1 MAEQTSPGRA
11 LGDRT
16 IPDRAGPN
24 RTIPDRA
31 EVVVVGGGIVGCA
44 VAYHLVRRGITD
56 VLLLEQN
63 QLTSGTTWHAAG
75 LAAQLKSTYS
85 LTKLATYSVRLFEA
99 LEDETGQATGFRAPG
114 SISVASDA
122 ERWEEILRGASM
134 GATVGVE
141 SRQIDMD
148 ELAEMWPLMRTDD
161 LVGALYL
168 PDDGLV
174 SPVDAT
180 MALAKGARAHG
191 CRIIEGVAVTGLETR
206 NGAICGVR
214 TELTPGA
221 ASGTGDAAGG
231 DHLVETETVVL
242 ATGMWTRHLAA
253 QIGVNVPL
261 QACEHFYVVTEPLE
275 GLDTSTPIVRD
286 PTNYTYFKEETGKLM
301 VGFFEPE
308 AKVWRLDGIPRDF
321 KFGTLDEDWDHVG
334 PVFERSCH
342 RVPALA
348 DCGVQLFFNGPE
360 SFTPDGTYYLGEA
373 PEVDGCFVAA
383 GFNSVGI
390 QSAGGAG
397 WVLADWIAD
406 RHPPMDLSAV
416 DIRRAMPFQADN
428 GYLAERISESLGL
441 LYAMHWPFFQY
452 TSSRDQRRS
461 ALHDAMDAAGA
472 VFGETAG
479 WERAN
484 WFADPGQEREYR
496 YSYGK
501 QNWFDNSGRECDAV
515 RNGVAVF
522 DQSSFAKFTVR
533 GPDALDVLDTL
544 SVASVDVPAGRAV
557 YTQWCNERGGIE
569 ADLTVTRLGDDEF
582 WVVTSAASQ
591 TRDWAWLRRHCRGRD
606 VDIADVTDDWAV
618 LGLMGPRSRELLS
631 CVTDAALDNESFP
644 FGAAR
649 HIAIRRGSPLRDPVA
664 PHRDTAGSAEVLA
677 VRMSYVGELGWEL
690 YVPNQRAVAVY
701 EALRNAAA
709 AADGL
714 DLAHAGYHAMN
725 TLRLECGYR
734 HWGHDI
740 SDEDTPLEA
749 GLGFAIAW
757 DKQRDFIG
765 RAALELQR
773 HEPRTRRLIQ
783 FRIEDPDLLAYH
795 DEPIR
800 RDGELV
806 GRVTSAMWSYTE
818 DRCLAMGYVT
828 HPTAAD
834 PEPQA
839 VTKSWLEAGSFDIEI
854 AGRRIAATPSI
865 RSFYDP
871 TNQRVR
877 L

>member
-1 MAEQTSPGRA
+1 MTDQTLSQRA
-11 LGDRT
+11 T
-16 IPDRAGPN
+16 PN

-44 VAYHLVRRGITD
+44 IAYHLVRRGIRD

-63 QLTSGTTWHAAG
+63 QLTAGTTWHAAG
-75 LAAQLKSTYS
+75 LAAQLKATYS

-148 ELAEMWPLMRTDD
+148 ELSEMWPLIRTDD

-180 MALAKGARAHG
+180 MALAKGARARG

-214 TELTPGA
+214 TETAG
-221 ASGTGDAAGG
+221 GTDDDG
-231 DHLVETETVVL
+231 DHLIETETVVL

-275 GLDTSTPIVRD
+275 GLDTSTPILRD

-321 KFGTLDEDWDHVG
+321 SFGTLDEDWDHVG

-416 DIRRAMPFQADN
+416 DIRRAMAFQADN

-452 TSSRDQRRS
+452 TSARDQRRS

-484 WFADPGQEREYR
+484 WFAERGQEREYR

-501 QNWFDNSGRECDAV
+501 QNWFENSGRECDAV
-515 RNGVAVF
+515 RNGVALF
-522 DQSSFAKFTVR
+522 DQSSFAKFTVS

-544 SVASVDVPAGRAV
+544 SVASVDVGAGRAV

-569 ADLTVTRLGDDEF
+569 ADLTVTRLGDDDF
-582 WVVTSAASQ
+582 WVVTSAACQ
-591 TRDWAWLRRHCRGRD
+591 TRDWAWLRRACRGRD
-606 VDIADVTDDWAV
+606 VEIADITDDWAV
-618 LGLMGPRSRELLS
+618 LGLMGPKSRGLLGT
-631 CVTDAALDNESFP
+631 VTGADLDNESFG

-649 HIAIRRGSPLRDPVA
+649 HIDVRTS
-664 PHRDTAGSAEVLA
+664 AGPMAVMA

-690 YVPNQRAVAVY
+690 YVPNTQAVTVY
-701 EALRNAAA
+701 EALRDAAEVA
-709 AADGL
+709 EGL
-714 DLAHAGYHAMN
+714 ELAHAGYHAMN

-757 DKQRDFIG
+757 DKPRDFIG
-765 RAALELQR
+765 RAALEAQR

-783 FRIEDPDLLAYH
+783 FRLEDPDVLAYH

-800 RDGELV
+800 RGGELV

-828 HPTAAD
+828 HPTSAD
-834 PEPQA
+834 PEPLA
-839 VTKSWLEAGSFDIEI
+839 VTKSWLDAGSFDIEI
-854 AGRRIAATPSI
+854 AGQRIAATPSI

-877 L
+877 M

>member
-1 MAEQTSPGRA
+1 M
-11 LGDRT
+11 
-16 IPDRAGPN
+16 
-24 RTIPDRA
+24 PDRA
-31 EVVVVGGGIVGCA
+31 EVVVVGGGVVGCA

-85 LTKLATYSVRLFEA
+85 LTKLATYTVRLFEA

-134 GATVGVE
+134 GRSVGVE
-141 SRQIDMD
+141 SRQLDMD

-168 PDDGLV
+168 PHDGMV
-174 SPVDAT
+174 SPVDVT
-180 MALAKGARAHG
+180 MALAKGARARG

-206 NGAICGVR
+206 NGAISGVR
-214 TELTPGA
+214 TELMPGTAGESGSGAAHRTGESMSPTGRGA
-221 ASGTGDAAGG
+221 ASNSDEG
-231 DHLVETETVVL
+231 HLIETETVVL

-261 QACEHFYVVTEPLE
+261 QACEHFYVVTEPLDD
-275 GLDTSTPIVRD
+275 LDTSTPIVRD

-301 VGFFEPE
+301 VGFFEPA
-308 AKVWRLDGIPRDF
+308 AKVWRLGGIPRDF
-321 KFGTLDEDWDHVG
+321 KFGTLGEDWDHVG
-334 PVFERSCH
+334 PVYERSCH
-342 RVPALA
+342 RVPVLA

-373 PEVDGCFVAA
+373 PEVDGCFIAA

-406 RHPPMDLSAV
+406 RHPPMDLCAV
-416 DIRRAMPFQADN
+416 DIRRAMPFQADET
-428 GYLAERISESLGL
+428 YLGERISESLGL

-452 TSSRDQRRS
+452 TSARNQRRS

-472 VFGETAG
+472 AFGETAG

-484 WFADPGQEREYR
+484 WFAAPGQEREYR

-522 DQSSFAKFTVR
+522 DQSSFVKFTVR

-544 SVASVDVPAGRAV
+544 SVADVDVPAGRAV

-569 ADLTVTRLGDDEF
+569 ADLTVTRLGDDDF
-582 WVVTSAASQ
+582 WVVTSAACQ

-606 VDIADVTDDWAV
+606 VDIADVTDEWAV
-618 LGLMGPRSRELLS
+618 LGLMGPHSRDLLS
-631 CVTDAALDNESFP
+631 RVTDAALDNESFG
-644 FGAAR
+644 FGDAQ
-649 HIAIRRGSPLRDPVA
+649 HIDVA
-664 PHRDTAGSAEVLA
+664 SSTGPIAVLA

-690 YVPNQRAVAVY
+690 YVPNAGAVAVY
-701 EALRNAAA
+701 EALRDAAED
-709 AADGL
+709 ADGL
-714 DLAHAGYHAMN
+714 ELAHAGYHAMN

-757 DKQRDFIG
+757 DKPRDFIG
-765 RAALELQR
+765 RAALEAQR
-773 HEPRTRRLIQ
+773 HEPRTHRLVQ
-783 FRIEDPDLLAYH
+783 FRLEDPDVLAYH

-839 VTKSWLEAGSFDIEI
+839 VTKSWLDAGSFDIEI

-871 TNQRVR
+871 TNQRVH

>member
-1 MAEQTSPGRA
+1 MADQTLSQRA
-11 LGDRT
+11 T
-16 IPDRAGPN
+16 PN

-31 EVVVVGGGIVGCA
+31 AVVVVGGGIVGCA
-44 VAYHLVRRGITD
+44 IAYHLVRRGIRD

-63 QLTSGTTWHAAG
+63 QLTAGTTWHAAG
-75 LAAQLKSTYS
+75 LAAQLKATYS

-148 ELAEMWPLMRTDD
+148 ELSEMWPLIRTDD

-180 MALAKGARAHG
+180 MALAKGARARG
-191 CRIIEGVAVTGLETR
+191 CRIIERVAVTGLETR

-214 TELTPGA
+214 TET
-221 ASGTGDAAGG
+221 AGG
-231 DHLVETETVVL
+231 TDDDGGHLIETETVVL

-253 QIGVNVPL
+253 QVGVNVPL

-275 GLDTSTPIVRD
+275 GLDTSTPILRD

-321 KFGTLDEDWDHVG
+321 SFGTLDEDWDHVG

-452 TSSRDQRRS
+452 TSARDQRRS

-484 WFADPGQEREYR
+484 WFAEPGQEREYR

-501 QNWFDNSGRECDAV
+501 QNWFKNSGRECAAV
-515 RNGVAVF
+515 RNGVALF
-522 DQSSFAKFTVR
+522 DQSSFAKFTVS

-544 SVASVDVPAGRAV
+544 SVASIDVPAGRAV

-591 TRDWAWLRRHCRGRD
+591 TRDWAWLRRNCRGRD
-606 VDIADVTDDWAV
+606 VEIADVTDEWAV
-618 LGLMGPRSRELLS
+618 LGLMGPQSRDLLS
-631 CVTDAALDNESFP
+631 RVTEAALDNESFG
-644 FGAAR
+644 FGAAQ
-649 HIAIRRGSPLRDPVA
+649 HIDVA
-664 PHRDTAGSAEVLA
+664 TSAGSTAVLA

-690 YVPNQRAVAVY
+690 YVPNAHAVTVY
-701 EALRNAAA
+701 EALRDAAA
-709 AADGL
+709 DADGL

-740 SDEDTPLEA
+740 SDEDSPLES

-757 DKQRDFIG
+757 DKPRDFIG
-765 RAALELQR
+765 RAALEAQR

-783 FRIEDPDLLAYH
+783 FRLEDPDVLAYH

-806 GRVTSAMWSYTE
+806 GRVTSAMWSYTA

-828 HPTAAD
+828 HPSVAD

-839 VTKSWLEAGSFDIEI
+839 VTKSWLDAGSFDIEI
-854 AGRRIAATPSI
+854 AGRRIAAAPSV

-877 L
+877 M